1 MIVNVGWN
9 SFKSIKDQSGNT
21 IFYSV
26 ENEYYSNDPNV
37 NNIQR
42 YFNYKTSKKNNGDF
56 ISIETPRNSDQA
68 DYEDNYKSNAIEKS

>member
-1 MIVNVGWN
+1 MSFLQNEGFIMIVNVGWN

-42 YFNYKTSKKNNGDF
+42 YFNYKTSKKNNEF
-56 ISIETPRNSDQA
+56 QNSFNEA
-68 DYEDNYKSNAIEKS
+68 YKFYFY